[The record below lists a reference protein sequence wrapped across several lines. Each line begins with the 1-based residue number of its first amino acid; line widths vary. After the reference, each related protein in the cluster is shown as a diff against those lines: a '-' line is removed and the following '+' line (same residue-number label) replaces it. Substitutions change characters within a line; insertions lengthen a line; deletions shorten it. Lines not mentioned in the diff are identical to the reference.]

1 MKGDKTMKIAIIAT
15 IATVII
21 IALCG
26 IAMAD
31 TYTKTAVVTA
41 MEKVADELPLWLV
54 TATDE
59 NGHMWDFFADE
70 TEEHYHIGDLL
81 TITMIDMSG
90 EHEESD
96 EVADVVLIRTMTATE
111 TAEWLLK

>member
-1 MKGDKTMKIAIIAT
+1 MTKIAIIAT
-15 IATVII
+15 IATIII

-31 TYTKTAVVTA
+31 TYEKTAVVTA
-41 MEKVADELPLWLV
+41 MEKIGEDLPLWIV

-70 TEEHYHIGDLL
+70 EEEHYHIGDLL

-90 EHEESD
+90 ENEEAD
-96 EVADVVLIRTMTATE
+96 EVADVEVLRTLSATE
-111 TAEWLLK
+111 TADFLTK

>member
-1 MKGDKTMKIAIIAT
+1 MKTMKIITIAT
-15 IATVII
+15 III

-41 MEKVADELPLWLV
+41 MEKIGEDLPLWIV

-59 NGHMWDFFADE
+59 EGNLWDFFADE
-70 TEEHYHIGDLL
+70 EEEHYHIGDLL

-90 EHEESD
+90 ENEEAD
-96 EVADVVLIRTMTATE
+96 EVADVEVIQTLTATA
-111 TAEWLLK
+111 TADFLTR

>member
-1 MKGDKTMKIAIIAT
+1 MKTTKIAIIAT
-15 IATVII
+15 ITTIII

-41 MEKVADELPLWLV
+41 MEKIGEDLPLWIV

-59 NGHMWDFFADE
+59 EGNMWDFFADE
-70 TEEHYHIGDLL
+70 EEETYHIGDLL
-81 TITMIDMSG
+81 NITMIDMSG
-90 EHEESD
+90 ENEEAD
-96 EVADVVLIRTMTATE
+96 EIADVEVLRTLTATE
-111 TAEWLLK
+111 TADFLTK

>member
-1 MKGDKTMKIAIIAT
+1 MKATKITIIAT
-15 IATVII
+15 IATIII

-41 MEKVADELPLWLV
+41 MEKIDEDLPLWII

-59 NGHMWDFFADE
+59 NGNMWDFFADE
-70 TEEHYHIGDLL
+70 EEEHYHIGDLL
-81 TITMIDMSG
+81 MITMIDMSG
-90 EHEESD
+90 ENEEAD
-96 EVADVVLIRTMTATE
+96 EVADVEVLRTLTATE
-111 TAEWLLK
+111 TADFLIK